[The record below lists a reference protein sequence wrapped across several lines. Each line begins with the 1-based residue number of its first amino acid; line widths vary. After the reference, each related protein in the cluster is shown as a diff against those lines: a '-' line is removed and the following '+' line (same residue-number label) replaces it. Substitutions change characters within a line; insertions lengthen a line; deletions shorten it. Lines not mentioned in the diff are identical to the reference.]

1 MSLAECRFVNC
12 DGKQDTS
19 ADHRRVLLRRHLPQ
33 NRWIWERSL
42 SPGGVT
48 HQRGFV
54 EVLSISWTCF
64 YHLKCIA
71 YLEVNVMAGLIGDN
85 FTEVAG
91 VAIYVSSE
99 CAL

>member
-12 DGKQDTS
+12 DGKQDT
-19 ADHRRVLLRRHLPQ
+19 ALTIAVLASQ
-33 NRWIWERSL
+33 NHGIWGRSL
-42 SPGGVT
+42 SPWGVT

-85 FTEVAG
+85 STEVAI
-91 VAIYVSSE
+91 VTIYVSGE